1 MVMKIGENH
10 KGIEPKVVRNIHLN
24 EKCTSNVKKMS
35 MFHFDY
41 EIFFGRY
48 RGT

>member
-1 MVMKIGENH
+1 MVKKIGDNH
-10 KGIEPKVVRNIHLN
+10 KGIERKVVRNIHPN
-24 EKCTSNVKKMS
+24 KKCTSNVKKMS

-41 EIFFGRY
+41 AICFGRY